1 MGQRWIDDE
10 YELVGDDE
18 TRVRTIAGMLDGT
31 RVVFILLARF
41 AFVLYVN

>member
-1 MGQRWIDDE
+1 MGQRWIGDE
-10 YELVGDDE
+10 YELVGDDK

-41 AFVLYVN
+41 AFILYVN